1 MQINCDLLKRGDLRD
16 LEEGPKR
23 GAFNGA
29 ISFTLRSLLIKLGG
43 GEKHLSQL
51 NVQGWWLLT
60 VT

>member
-1 MQINCDLLKRGDLRD
+1 MTYLREETSD

-29 ISFTLRSLLIKLGG
+29 ISFSLRSLLIKLGG
-43 GEKHLSQL
+43 GEKNLSQL

>member
-1 MQINCDLLKRGDLRD
+1 MQINCDLLKRVDLRG

-29 ISFTLRSLLIKLGG
+29 ISFAHRSLPIKLAG
-43 GEKHLSQL
+43 GEKNISQL
-51 NVQGWWLLT
+51 NVPGWWLLT